1 MRLGDSSSIYSATCS
16 LPASQAMNF
25 FTTNVK
31 EMGIPQVVAV
41 KLYQCIKLWRAQA
54 EKMVIAEDLSSAAAA
69 DVITTE
75 LIDNVIDDA
84 PMTVNSDN

>member
-1 MRLGDSSSIYSATCS
+1 MRLGDSPSIYSATCS

-25 FTTNVK
+25 FTTNMK
-31 EMGIPQVVAV
+31 EIGISQVVAV

-54 EKMVIAEDLSSAAAA
+54 EKMVAEDLSSAAAA